1 MSQEDTLYMWVDRM
15 DFDVLEEKENVF
27 FARKELQ
34 IAIKHPKSATPKKQ
48 ELVKELSA
56 KYSVPEEHVVIDFLY
71 SKKGTNESVAKVKIY
86 KDRPKVKEAS
96 KEKNKEKPN
105 EGESEAQTSEAK

>member
-1 MSQEDTLYMWVDRM
+1 M

-34 IAIKHPKSATPKKQ
+34 LVIRHPKSATPKKQ
-48 ELVKELSA
+48 ELVKELSV
-56 KYSVPEEHVVIDFLY
+56 KYSVPEEHVVVDFLY

-86 KDRPKVKEAS
+86 KEKPRVKESAKK
-96 KEKNKEKPN
+96 KEEKPKG
-105 EGESEAQTSEAK
+105 EESEAQTSEAK

>member
-1 MSQEDTLYMWVDRM
+1 M

-34 IAIKHPKSATPKKQ
+34 IAIRHPKSATPKKQ

-56 KYSVPEEHVVIDFLY
+56 KYSVPEEHVVVDFLY

-86 KDRPKVKEAS
+86 KDRPKVKESAK
-96 KEKNKEKPN
+96 KEEKPKG
-105 EGESEAQTSEAK
+105 EESEAQTSEAK